1 MGAQVAPGQNYERTS
16 VGQAEDRIVK
26 HASHLITTGIFL
38 AALAVNAI
46 EIPRAA
52 AQTKGPCSNLIS
64 ERNSTFDGARR
75 LNSEIS
81 IVRREIA
88 DARSP
93 NSGNLGGK
101 VADALSEV
109 KHIRKIIAL
118 GGAHFVLDKS
128 YAEGLYFYE
137 QELSKA
143 QARLDFWQAKQT
155 QVLAGDTVTI
165 HVPSSFLK
173 NLELHLAELQ
183 RFESREREILARL
196 DREIA
201 TCRANNRNKTST
213 PEPSNVPCAGFTG
226 KWSTS
231 SGEMTLNHGNGSYTW
246 RSGKISGSVSGN
258 VLDGTWTQPNGTGKV
273 HLKLDASGAFTGY
286 WTRDPN
292 PQSAGGWTG
301 TCIKAS

>member
-1 MGAQVAPGQNYERTS
+1 
-16 VGQAEDRIVK
+16 VK

-46 EIPRAA
+46 EMPRAA
-52 AQTKGPCSNLIS
+52 AQTKGPCSDLIS
-64 ERNSTFDGARR
+64 ERNSAFDGARG

-81 IVRREIA
+81 IARREIA

-93 NSGNLGGK
+93 NSGNLDGK

-109 KHIRKIIAL
+109 QLIRREIASL
-118 GGAHFVLDKS
+118 ESSNFEQDKRML
-128 YAEGLYFYE
+128 ATL
-137 QELSKA
+137 QALLPKA

-155 QVLAGDTVTI
+155 QILAGDTVAI
-165 HVPSSFLK
+165 QVPSSFVK
-173 NLELHLAELQ
+173 NLESHLAKLQ

-213 PEPSNVPCAGFTG
+213 PHPSNVPCEGFTG

-301 TCIKAS
+301 TCIKA